1 MKVIYS
7 VHAGTWVTTLAQRT
21 WRERLFTLPWKPWK
35 STKPV
40 RYFEPISYIT
50 GKGTDKEV
58 LVIHPSLKHHIETK

>member
-7 VHAGTWVTTLAQRT
+7 VHAGAWVVTQAQRT
-21 WRERLFTLPWKPWK
+21 WLERLFTFPWKPWK

-40 RYFEPISYIT
+40 RYFKPRSYII

-58 LVIHPSLKHHIETK
+58 LVVHPSLKY